1 MAPHL
6 QAKKWRPRKVTEPV
20 GDRTGINPGRLA
32 SEAAP
37 LTTGCGA
44 EVAPTPPQVTAQQV
58 QDWAWRQKQVS
69 LSAGKAAILLPG
81 KAAFLLVP
89 RNHPLRACSLG
100 PSTS

>member
-1 MAPHL
+1 MGPL
-6 QAKKWRPRKVTEPV
+6 LLKTKQAEHV
-20 GDRTGINPGRLA
+20 GWECLLELGGERWW
-32 SEAAP
+32 
-37 LTTGCGA
+37 A

-58 QDWAWRQKQVS
+58 QDWVWRQKQVS